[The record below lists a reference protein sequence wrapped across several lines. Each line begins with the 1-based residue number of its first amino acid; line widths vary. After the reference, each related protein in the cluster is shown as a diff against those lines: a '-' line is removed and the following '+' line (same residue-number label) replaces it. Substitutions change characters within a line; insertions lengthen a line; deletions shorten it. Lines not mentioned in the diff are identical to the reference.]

1 MQDLLV
7 PVEFVWTKFGTE
19 AGEPIE
25 QIFARKE
32 RERRANGGTFLWG
45 IGNNVGPSIRAL
57 ANGRLP
63 EVLFSPI
70 ASPARRCDQTPEAI
84 ARWTAAETLEGDC
97 FEIPLGSIVTSRWSN
112 NKRQHFALVCYSETP
127 LGPISS
133 DHRIHAKSLRNL
145 VSGRQVG
152 SSQVTSVVE
161 RVVGQGIGRSYPIAM
176 RIALAAPYFV
186 RLLNPVPLD
195 PSTPLHSLGMLQSR
209 LPSL

>member
-19 AGEPIE
+19 SGEPIE

-32 RERRANGGTFLWG
+32 KERCANGGTFLWG

-57 ANGRLP
+57 ASGRPP

-70 ASPARRCDQTPEAI
+70 ASPARQCDQSPAVI
-84 ARWTAAETLEGDC
+84 ARWTAAETLEGDF
-97 FEIPLGSIVTSRWSN
+97 FEIPRGSIVTSRWGD

-127 LGPISS
+127 LGPITEN
-133 DHRIHAKSLRNL
+133 HFIHAQSLRNL

-161 RVVGQGIGRSYPIAM
+161 RIGGKGIGRSYPVAM

-186 RLLNPVPLD
+186 RLLNPVPLGA
-195 PSTPLHSLGMLQSR
+195 SAPLSSLAMLQSR